1 MDTIFIREFRV
12 DAWVGIYEWE
22 KQRAQTLE
30 MEIEIGIP
38 GNEVGRT
45 DNIHDTVHYGEVVQ
59 RITTELAERKFKLLE
74 ALAEHICCVVILSF
88 ATPWLARHGLG
99 RLPGDITVRWKG
111 RPVYI
116 PITTTILLSLVLT
129 LI

>member
-38 GNEVGRT
+38 RAEAGRT
-45 DNIHDTVHYGEVVQ
+45 DNIHDTVHYGEVV
-59 RITTELAERKFKLLE
+59 ERVVADLSERRFKLLE
-74 ALAEHICCVVILSF
+74 ALAEHVCGLVTGDF
-88 ATPWLARHGLG
+88 KAPWVRVSVAKLG
-99 RLPGDITVRWKG
+99 HIRNVRKVGVTLERG
-111 RPVYI
+111 RDPRE
-116 PITTTILLSLVLT
+116 
-129 LI
+129 